1 MMQKISPPFFFG
13 FLRPYVQMEEPTP
26 RMKEPAQNTEEDSIV
41 EWKNP
46 LKLWKKIPSW
56 NGRTRFKNEIT
67 AALRQQ
73 EIPV

>member
-1 MMQKISPPFFFG
+1 
-13 FLRPYVQMEEPTP
+13 
-26 RMKEPAQNTEEDSIV
+26 V

>member
-1 MMQKISPPFFFG
+1 MNEATQN
-13 FLRPYVQMEEPTP
+13 
-26 RMKEPAQNTEEDSIV
+26 MKEASV
-41 EWKNP
+41 MEWKNP
-46 LKLWKKIPSW
+46 LKIWKKIPSW